1 MLGRESCEEIEPVG
15 SGPLLGAMDEADW
28 PSTPFALA
36 RGETLLLYTDG
47 LLEAGTSGD
56 LFGID
61 RVRAVL
67 LQERATAV
75 EARLERLIEAARRH
89 DAGSLR
95 DDVVVM
101 ALERNAVPPV
111 TP

>member
-1 MLGRESCEEIEPVG
+1 M
-15 SGPLLGAMDEADW
+15 
-28 PSTPFALA
+28 
-36 RGETLLLYTDG
+36 
-47 LLEAGTSGD
+47 
-56 LFGID
+56 FGID

-67 LQERATAV
+67 WQERTAAV